1 MTFGIQHEAAK
12 VLRARFDDAY
22 FKLKT
27 ELKDQTHVE
36 WLEDIKIIYNQ
47 IITDTIEQGTYVQN
61 SINDLQAHMDEMNH
75 FIQGFREK

>member
-1 MTFGIQHEAAK
+1 MTFTIPNTASK

-36 WLEDIKIIYNQ
+36 WLEDIKLIYNE
-47 IITDTIEQGTYVQN
+47 IITDAIEQCAYVQN
-61 SINDLQAHMDEMNH
+61 SINDLQVHTDEMNH
-75 FIQGFREK
+75 FIQGFKEK

>member
-36 WLEDIKIIYNQ
+36 WL
-47 IITDTIEQGTYVQN
+47 
-61 SINDLQAHMDEMNH
+61 
-75 FIQGFREK
+75 